1 MKVRHYIA
9 GFNCR
14 WAGVGEWCSP
24 KVCML
29 MHDQPTILERI
40 NNWKVLKYETLY
52 VVSYTVLVVAMFLL

>member
-9 GFNCR
+9 GFNCQ
-14 WAGVGEWCSP
+14 WAGVGEWGSP
-24 KVCML
+24 KVCMP

-40 NNWKVLKYETLY
+40 NTWKVSKYETLN

>member
-9 GFNCR
+9 GLNCR
-14 WAGVGEWCSP
+14 RAGVGEWGSP

-40 NNWKVLKYETLY
+40 NTWKVSKYETLY
-52 VVSYTVLVVAMFLL
+52 VVS